1 MPPVLLAW
9 LVILSAVVLTLE
21 LQRQLLLARALSAI
35 IMLLIWQFL
44 LSTELQLKAMSCA
57 IVYHGL
63 AEGLRQ
69 WQRNFPC
76 VFEHQKNRKMILWLL
91 FWARVFIW
99 GATIGGVAVLAT
111 FSRNQEESV
120 KNSLSYWREALV
132 LALYYEVV
140 EVLAM
145 LYFADHELPYFWHK
159 RIRHWFAALFVGVLE
174 SSGRLDAV
182 LRGSLLAGMSPL
194 ALVAVLLMVMW
205 LSIEIPWDQIAE
217 VSSPS
222 LVEGEEHDKEES
234 ERNRTEEKYES
245 SISRVRYSA
254 ELFME
259 KSRDNDPYIRP

>member
-9 LVILSAVVLTLE
+9 LVILSAVVLTPE

-76 VFEHQKNRKMILWLL
+76 VFEHQKNRKMILLAVVL
-91 FWARVFIW
+91 
-99 GATIGGVAVLAT
+99 GSGV
-111 FSRNQEESV
+111 
-120 KNSLSYWREALV
+120 Y
-132 LALYYEVV
+132 
-140 EVLAM
+140 M
-145 LYFADHELPYFWHK
+145 GCH
-159 RIRHWFAALFVGVLE
+159 HW
-174 SSGRLDAV
+174 
-182 LRGSLLAGMSPL
+182 
-194 ALVAVLLMVMW
+194 
-205 LSIEIPWDQIAE
+205 
-217 VSSPS
+217 
-222 LVEGEEHDKEES
+222 GEEHDKEES
-234 ERNRTEEKYES
+234 ERNRTGEKYES

-259 KSRDNDPYIRP
+259 KSRDNDPCIWP